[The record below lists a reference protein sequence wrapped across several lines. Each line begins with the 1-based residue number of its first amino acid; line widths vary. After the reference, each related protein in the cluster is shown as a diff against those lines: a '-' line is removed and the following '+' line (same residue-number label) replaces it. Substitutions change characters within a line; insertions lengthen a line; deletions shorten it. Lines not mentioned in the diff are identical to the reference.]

1 MRPQNG
7 DILLIA
13 VYALLALCMVYVW
26 IYGG

>member
-13 VYALLALCMVYVW
+13 MYALFALCMVYVW